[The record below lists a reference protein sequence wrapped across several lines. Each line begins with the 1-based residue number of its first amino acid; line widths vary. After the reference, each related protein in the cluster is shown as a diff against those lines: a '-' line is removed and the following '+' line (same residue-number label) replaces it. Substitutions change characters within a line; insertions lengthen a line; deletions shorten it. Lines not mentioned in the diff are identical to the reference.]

1 MTTECKR
8 GPGGHR
14 DQIIEA
20 WEMMLNLQPTLLRRH
35 PYRGIC
41 EQLSHCRDDEARRLI
56 LGISEQKEQ
65 A

>member
-8 GPGGHR
+8 GPGGWR
-14 DQIIEA
+14 DPVTEA
-20 WEMMLNLQPTLLRRH
+20 WEMRFNMPDGMLRRH

-41 EQLSHCRDDEARRLI
+41 QQLSYCRNDEARRLI
-56 LGISEQKEQ
+56 LSISEQKEQ